1 MNSQA
6 GQHFPTAADIE
17 KALTALPRCHDELA
31 WVAADRGQS
40 AAGGLTWVRAII
52 ERGSTSSPEHVLFFA
67 GRGFLGTATPD
78 PHPFTQVVST
88 DGDTVTVQ
96 YRWLVGEEPNSAP
109 GGVGAVR
116 YQLTHRDN
124 GEPAMTALD
133 EAPYPPLEEF
143 FA

>member
-6 GQHFPTAADIE
+6 GHHFPTAGDID
-17 KALTALPRCHDELA
+17 KALTTLPRLRDDLV
-31 WVAADRGQS
+31 WVAADRGHS

-67 GRGFLGTATPD
+67 GRGFLGTATPE

-96 YRWLVGEEPNSAP
+96 YRWLLGEEPNSAP
-109 GGVGAVR
+109 AGVGTVR
-116 YQLTHRDN
+116 YQLTNRAN
-124 GEPAMTALD
+124 GEPTVTALD
-133 EAPYPPLEEF
+133 QAPYPPLEEF
-143 FA
+143 YA